1 MPGSRN
7 LPGALDRDTLR
18 QLFEELADELAR
30 ARVRACIYI
39 IGGAAMTMAHRR
51 DRATHGVDARSDD
64 CQQAVLTAVRTVA
77 ERHGLPT
84 AWLN

>member
-30 ARVRACIYI
+30 ARVRACICI

-51 DRATHGVDARSDD
+51 DRATHGVDARTTANRPCSRRSERSQSATD
-64 CQQAVLTAVRTVA
+64 CR
-77 ERHGLPT
+77 LPG
-84 AWLN
+84 

>member
-39 IGGAAMTMAHRR
+39 IGGAGPHLAGIGVEA
-51 DRATHGVDARSDD
+51 DRENPYG
-64 CQQAVLTAVRTVA
+64 
-77 ERHGLPT
+77 RHD
-84 AWLN
+84 